1 MVLSGKGSMAFLTQE
16 FEEDRQRAL
25 EDRTRFTDAELDTLG
40 ITATQGGGE
49 TDEDS
54 FEIKTF
60 PYPLDKAREKIDIR
74 EVDPRIG
81 D

>member
-1 MVLSGKGSMAFLTQE
+1 MAFLTKE

-25 EDRTRFTDAELDTLG
+25 EDRTRYTDAELDTLG

-49 TDEDS
+49 TNDDS
-54 FEIKTF
+54 YEIKTF
-60 PYPLDKAREKIDIR
+60 PFPLAESHDKIDIR
-74 EVDPRIG
+74 KVDPRIG